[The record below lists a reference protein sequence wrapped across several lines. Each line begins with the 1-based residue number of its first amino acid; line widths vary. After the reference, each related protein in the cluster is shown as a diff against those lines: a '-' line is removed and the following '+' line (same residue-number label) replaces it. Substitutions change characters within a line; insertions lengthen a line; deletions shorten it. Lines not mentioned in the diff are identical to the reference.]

1 MDTTG
6 ILLGLV
12 ALVMAVP
19 TAYLVRLSV
28 EARTRAQ
35 AWVTLFLLAMMG
47 EMWVGVAL
55 YARTPS
61 PASAV
66 GGLAAT
72 GALMA
77 ATVAVLFA
85 ALI

>member
-1 MDTTG
+1 MSPTD

-12 ALVMAVP
+12 ALGMAVP

-35 AWVTLFLLAMMG
+35 SWVTLFLLAMMG

-61 PASAV
+61 EAGAV
-66 GGLAAT
+66 GALAAT
-72 GALMA
+72 GA
-77 ATVAVLFA
+77 
-85 ALI
+85 